1 MHTILSTKKLTEKN
15 KVKLENSGFLV
26 VEKNFIK
33 TKSIPFSLNEVAEN
47 LIFTSKNAV
56 KSVLPFKKKLI
67 DKNAFCVGEK
77 TKKQLEKNGF
87 KVIFQ
92 AENAVALANK
102 ICENFNHLRFTF
114 FCGNIRKATL
124 PNFLKEKNIELNEI
138 VVYKTKLKSHKI
150 SVKLDGILFFSPSG
164 IKSYLLENEIKN
176 EICFCIGN
184 TTAEALH
191 GITDKIKIAKKH
203 KIEAVLKACIKHYK
217 QKK

>member
-1 MHTILSTKKLTEKN
+1 MHTLLSTKKLTEKN

-33 TKSIPFSLNEVAEN
+33 TKSIPFSLNEVSEN

-56 KSVLPFKKKLI
+56 KSVLPFKKELI
-67 DKNAFCVGEK
+67 DKSAFCVGEK

-92 AENAVALANK
+92 AENAETLANK
-102 ICENFNHLRFTF
+102 ISESFNHLRFTF
-114 FCGNIRKATL
+114 FCGNIRKETL
-124 PNFLKEKNIELNEI
+124 PNILKENQVELNEI

-150 SVKLDGILFFSPSG
+150 SIKLDGILFFSPSG

-176 EICFCIGN
+176 ETCFCIGN
-184 TTAEALH
+184 TTAETLN
-191 GITDKIKIAKKH
+191 GKTSNIIIAKKH
-203 KIEAVLKACIKHYK
+203 KIEAVLKACIKYFK